1 MKTKILGA
9 FLIAALAFTSAAQ
22 AQTHTPVINRKQHKL
37 ERRIHQGVRSG
48 ELTRNEARHL
58 QREDMR
64 IRREKRMA
72 MADGKMTF
80 AERQRIRRHERMLS
94 RAINRDE
101 HNNKFKG

>member
-1 MKTKILGA
+1 MKTKIFGA
-9 FLIAALAFTSAAQ
+9 LLIAALAFTSAAQ
-22 AQTHTPVINRKQHKL
+22 AQTHTPVINHNQHKI

-48 ELTRNEARHL
+48 QLTRIEARHL

-80 AERQRIRRHERMLS
+80 AERRRIRRHERMLN
-94 RAINRDE
+94 RDINRAE
-101 HNNKFKG
+101 HNNKF

>member
-1 MKTKILGA
+1 MKTKIFGA
-9 FLIAALAFTSAAQ
+9 LLIAALAFTSAAQ
-22 AQTHTPVINRKQHKL
+22 AQTTHTPVINHNQHKI

-48 ELTRNEARHL
+48 ELTRIEARHL

-80 AERQRIRRHERMLS
+80 AERRHIRRREKMLS

-101 HNNKFKG
+101 HNNKF